1 METLL
6 DALKVSVLLTVWLV
20 MISAI
25 SFPTEFGRWLQL
37 IDNGRFE
44 FVDCDCTDEIAD

>member
-1 METLL
+1 MNTFNQVMLGTIM
-6 DALKVSVLLTVWLV
+6 VTVWLV

-25 SFPTEFGRWLQL
+25 SFPTSYGKWLQK

-44 FVDCDCTDEIAD
+44 MIDCDCTAEAAD